1 MAQELSVVGK
11 RLPQP
16 DAAAKATG
24 VARYAG
30 DIKLPGMLIAKI
42 VRSPY
47 PHAKIKKID
56 KSKAEKLPGVEAIIT
71 PEDIAYAKGFNRGF
85 KDIPMMAS
93 GFVQASDEH
102 ILNDKARHIGDGVA
116 AVAAV
121 NESIAEEAVE
131 LIEVEYEKLPA
142 VFDPEDTMKPGAP
155 QLHDY
160 AERNIAKHTP
170 YPFAEGD
177 VEKGFAESDLV
188 VEGTFRTSKQAHCTM
203 ETAAAV
209 ASFEPDGKLKVWSQC
224 QLAHLCRREI
234 AHIFGLPIGMVEV
247 INPYSGGSFGQ
258 RLSICAE
265 PVAIALAKK
274 TGKPV
279 KLVYSREEDFTALE
293 TRTPH
298 KYTIKMG
305 FKKDGTLMAIE
316 ERIITDCGGYGARA
330 PMTAAIFMALTMG
343 HYRCPNRAGGADIV
357 LTNNTLGGAFRGFGN
372 PAGMWGVE
380 QMMDMA
386 AEKLEIDPMEIRL
399 KNIKKVGELTQGLPI
414 ESTALEECIR
424 IGAERIGW
432 REKRRQKETGV
443 ERRGVGMATMSH
455 CSGAAPAFLEHSNA
469 FIKLNEDGSAN
480 LTVHPG
486 SPGTGILGTL
496 SQIAAE
502 ELGVSYEDVHI
513 VTGNT
518 DITMFDI
525 GSHASRSAYCI
536 GNAVREAARQAKGQ
550 LLERAA
556 KTLGVSP
563 NELEV
568 KDRRVY
574 VKAAP
579 DKGLSVAEVAWG
591 AIYDLTGNCLNI
603 SGKGSFI
610 QTTYSPPTQAVFAE
624 VEVSTETGVV
634 KILKLVIA
642 NDSGIAINLNSVEG
656 QIEGGALQGIG
667 FGLTEDYFTNRDSG
681 VVESDNFDKYRILSP
696 LDLPETEVILVEKP
710 DPKGPFGAKS
720 VGESALVAI
729 APAIANAIYDA
740 VGVRITDLPV
750 TPEKI
755 LKALK
760 EKEKPKTSK

>member
-1 MAQELSVVGK
+1 MKQELSVVGK

-16 DAAAKATG
+16 DAIAKATG
-24 VARYAG
+24 AAKYAG
-30 DIKLPGMLIAKI
+30 DIKLPGMLIAKV

-56 KSKAEKLPGVEAIIT
+56 TSKAEKLPGVEAIIT
-71 PEDIAYAKGFNRGF
+71 FEDIAYTKGFNRGF

-93 GFVQASDEH
+93 GFVQAGDERV
-102 ILNDKARHIGDGVA
+102 LNDKARHFGDGIA

-121 NESIAEEAVE
+121 NESIAEEAIE

-142 VFDPEDTMKPGAP
+142 VFDVEETMKPGAP
-155 QLHDY
+155 RLHDY
-160 AERNIAKHTP
+160 AERNIARHMT

-188 VEGTFRTSKQAHCTM
+188 LEGAFHTSKQAHCTM

-224 QLAHLCRREI
+224 QLAHLARREI
-234 AHIFGLPIGMVEV
+234 AHIFGLPVGMVEV
-247 INPYSGGSFGQ
+247 INPFNGGSFGQ
-258 RLSICAE
+258 RLSVCAE

-298 KYTIKMG
+298 KYKLKMG
-305 FKKDGTLMAIE
+305 FKKDGTLTTIE
-316 ERIITDCGGYGARA
+316 ERVITDCGGYGSRA
-330 PMTAAIFMALTMG
+330 PMTAGIFMALTMG

-357 LTNNTLGGAFRGFGN
+357 LTNNTLSGAFRGFGN
-372 PAGMWGVE
+372 PEGMWGVE

-386 AEKLEIDPMEIRL
+386 AERLGIDPVEIRL

-414 ESTALEECIR
+414 ESIALEECIR
-424 IGAERIGW
+424 IGAQRIGW
-432 REKRRQKETGV
+432 TEKRRQPKTGV
-443 ERRGVGMATMSH
+443 KRRGVGMATMSH

-486 SPGTGILGTL
+486 SPGTGSLGAL
-496 SQIAAE
+496 AQIAAE
-502 ELGVSYEDVHI
+502 ELGLRYEDIHI
-513 VTGNT
+513 VTGDT

-525 GSHASRSAYCI
+525 GSHASRSVYCI
-536 GNAVREAARQAKGQ
+536 GNAVLAAARQAKGQ

-556 KTLGVSP
+556 TVLGVSP
-563 NELEV
+563 DELEV

-579 DKGLSVAEVAWG
+579 EKSISVGEVAWN
-591 AIYDLTGNCLNI
+591 AIYDLTGKCLNI
-603 SGKGSFI
+603 SGSGLFK

-624 VEVSTETGVV
+624 VEVDTETGEV
-634 KILKLVIA
+634 KVLKLVIA
-642 NDSGIAINLNSVEG
+642 NDSGIAINPNSVEG

-667 FGLTEDYFTNRDSG
+667 FGLVEHYIINRDSG
-681 VVESDNFDKYRILSP
+681 VVETDNFNTYRILSP
-696 LDLPETEVILVEKP
+696 LDLPDIEVILVEKP
-710 DPKGPFGAKS
+710 DPKGPFGAKA
-720 VGESALVAI
+720 VGESAVVAI

-740 VGVRITDLPV
+740 VGVRIADLPV

-760 EKEKPKTSK
+760 EKRAKN

>member
-1 MAQELSVVGK
+1 MGQELSVVGK

-24 VARYAG
+24 AARYAG
-30 DIKLPGMLIAKI
+30 DIKLPGMLIAK
-42 VRSPY
+42 VKRSPH

-56 KSKAEKLPGVEAIIT
+56 TSKAGKLSGVEAIIT
-71 PEDIAYAKGFNRGF
+71 PEDIAYTKGFNRGF

-93 GFVQASDEH
+93 GFVQPGDEH
-102 ILNDKARHIGDGVA
+102 VVNDKARHVGDGIA
-116 AVAAV
+116 AVAAI
-121 NESIAEEAVE
+121 NESIAEEALE
-131 LIEVEYEKLPA
+131 LIEVEYEELPA
-142 VFDPEDTMKPGAP
+142 VFDVEETMKPGAP
-155 QLHDY
+155 QIHDY
-160 AERNIAKHTP
+160 AEHNILRHMP

-177 VEKGFAESDLV
+177 VEKGFAESDCV
-188 VEGTFRTSKQAHCTM
+188 VEGAFRTSKQAHCTM

-234 AHIFGLPIGMVEV
+234 AHIFGLPIGMVKV
-247 INPYSGGSFGQ
+247 INPFSGGSFGQ

-279 KLVYSREEDFTALE
+279 KLMYSREEDFTALE

-298 KYTIKMG
+298 KYTVKMG

-316 ERIITDCGGYGARA
+316 ERIRTDCGGYGARA
-330 PMTAAIFMALTMG
+330 PMTAGIFMALSMG

-357 LTNNTLGGAFRGFGN
+357 LTNNTMGGAFRGFGN

-380 QMMDMA
+380 QVMDMA
-386 AEKLEIDPMEIRL
+386 AERLGIDPMEIRL

-432 REKRRQKETGV
+432 REKRRQPKIGV

-455 CSGAAPAFLEHSNA
+455 CSGAAPAFVEHSNA
-469 FIKLNEDGSAN
+469 FIKFNEDGSAN

-496 SQIAAE
+496 AQIAAE
-502 ELGVSYEDVHI
+502 ELGLSYEDIHI
-513 VTGNT
+513 VTGDT

-556 KTLGVSP
+556 KTLEVSP
-563 NELEV
+563 DELEI
-568 KDRRVY
+568 KDRRAY
-574 VKAAP
+574 VKATP
-579 DKGLSVAEVAWG
+579 EKGLSVAEVAWG

-610 QTTYSPPTQAVFAE
+610 QATYSPPTQAVFAE

-642 NDSGIAINLNSVEG
+642 NDSGTSINLNSVEG
-656 QIEGGALQGIG
+656 QIEGGALQGVG
-667 FGLTEDYFTNRDSG
+667 FGLFEDYFISRDSG
-681 VVESDNFDKYRILSP
+681 AVESDNFDKYRIPSSI
-696 LDLPETEVILVEKP
+696 DLPEMEVILVEKP

-729 APAIANAIYDA
+729 TPAIANAIYDA
-740 VGVRITDLPV
+740 IGVRITELPV

-760 EKEKPKTSK
+760 EKPKTSK